1 MLHIRYNIHYFTD
14 GCFIVIIAG
23 KGKRI
28 IIVQIDNING
38 FVERDLKYFEFAAVS
53 LFHCFTNFFK
63 RVCLGSSEGQQI
75 TKGIKLMKFEL
86 FCYTE

>member
-1 MLHIRYNIHYFTD
+1 MLYIRYNIHYFTD

-53 LFHCFTNFFK
+53 LF
-63 RVCLGSSEGQQI
+63 
-75 TKGIKLMKFEL
+75 
-86 FCYTE
+86 Y